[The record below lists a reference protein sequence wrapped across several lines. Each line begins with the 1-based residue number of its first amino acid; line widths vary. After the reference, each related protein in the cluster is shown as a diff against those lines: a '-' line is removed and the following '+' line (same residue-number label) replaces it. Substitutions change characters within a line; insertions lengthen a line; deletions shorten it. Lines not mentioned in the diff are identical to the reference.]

1 MERTWTQ
8 KPTDGSTYYIVA
20 VNDGSHFQP
29 YIHGT
34 YQTRE
39 SAQEAVD
46 KLTAR
51 RTSYR
56 HIIVIEAKD
65 ILDLKEEL

>member
-8 KPTDGSTYYIVA
+8 EPTDGKAYYIVA

-34 YQTRE
+34 YQTME
-39 SAQEAVD
+39 SAREALD
-46 KLTAR
+46 KLTVR

-56 HIIVIEAKD
+56 QIIVIEAKD
-65 ILDLKEEL
+65 ILDLRAT

>member
-1 MERTWTQ
+1 MKHTWTQ
-8 KPTDGSTYYIVA
+8 EPTDGKAYYIVA

-34 YQTRE
+34 HTTLE

-51 RTSYR
+51 RASYR

-65 ILDLKEEL
+65 ILDLKDTQ